1 MKSTVAFLA
10 GVYAVTWIL
19 CLVLRPAAEQGGL
32 AILLAWL
39 LPTVWAPTLLALGVA
54 SLSTGMAGV
63 KEELGRLRFGRG
75 SGRWVLVAMVLP
87 PLITAIAAW
96 SGRAAG
102 DAAPLIPS
110 SAILMMVIFQLI
122 TGALGE
128 ELGWR
133 GFLLP
138 RLGKRMSA
146 TAAAWLMAVL
156 WSAWHIPAFFFPGTP
171 QHGLIPPVPF
181 LVFIGLFGFCLAF
194 LFRRGGGSILPTIV
208 AHLALNVSLGAGG
221 VQLSSP
227 TFWWAMVGMYAICAL
242 LATRAGMSQ
251 DASRQRMRVGLSRN
265 SDWH

>member
-1 MKSTVAFLA
+1 MKSTVAFLT

-32 AILLAWL
+32 TTLLAWL
-39 LPTVWAPTLLALGVA
+39 LPTVWAPTLLALVIA
-54 SLSTGMAGV
+54 LLSTGMAGV
-63 KEELGRLRFGRG
+63 KEELGRLRVGRGFGR
-75 SGRWVLVAMVLP
+75 WMFIAMVVP
-87 PLITAIAAW
+87 PLITATAVW
-96 SGRAAG
+96 SGRAVG

-138 RLGKRMSA
+138 RLGTRMGA

-171 QHGLIPPVPF
+171 QHALIPPVPF
-181 LVFIGLFGFCLAF
+181 LMFIALFGFCLAF
-194 LFRRGGGSILPTIV
+194 LFRRAGGSILPTIV

-227 TFWWAMVGMYAICAL
+227 TFWWAMVGMSAICAL
-242 LATRAGMSQ
+242 LATRAGVSP
-251 DASRQRMRVGLSRN
+251 DA
-265 SDWH
+265 